1 MPPKASAKNV
11 QKAKAKAVEDKTF
24 GLKNKNKS
32 AKVNKYVQQ
41 VQSQVNAAGN
51 PKAKK
56 EAEDKKKSIEDRK
69 KAEEQKKAELA
80 ELFKPVQQQ
89 KVPFGQCQKGAKC
102 KFSHDVNVDRK
113 AAKVDL
119 YTDKRD
125 TKKEDENME
134 SWDQAKLEE
143 AVNKKHGAKD
153 NLNKPTDIVCKYFI
167 DAIESRKYGWF
178 WECPNGQGCKY
189 RHALP
194 PGFVLKKKETE
205 EERRER
211 EERERENQITIE
223 DFLETERHKLG
234 TNTTPVTAES
244 FAKWKADRKAREA
257 EVAKDAAKAKQE
269 AYDKMKAGMKSGM
282 AFSGRE
288 LFDFNP
294 DWAEGDMDDDEGA
307 MDVYVREESDQE
319 DAGGPSGQTTEPITN
334 GDGAGPSSGEAVQVA
349 EDLFEVEDIED
360 ESDDDE

>member
-1 MPPKASAKNV
+1 MPPKVSKKAETQAK
-11 QKAKAKAVEDKTF
+11 KKAVEDKTF

-32 AKVNKYVQQ
+32 SKVNKYVQQ

-51 PKAKK
+51 PKARKD
-56 EAEDKKKSIEDRK
+56 AEDRKKTIEDKK

-89 KVPFGQCQKGAKC
+89 QKVPFGVDPKTILCSFFKVGQCQKGAKC
-102 KFSHDVNVDRK
+102 KFSHDANVERK

-125 TKKEDENME
+125 TKDENME
-134 SWDQAKLEE
+134 TWDQAKLEE
-143 AVNKKHGAKD
+143 AVNSKHGAKD

-167 DAIESRKYGWF
+167 EAIESRKYGWF
-178 WECPNGQGCKY
+178 WECPNGAGCKY

-234 TNTTPVTAES
+234 PNTTPVTAES
-244 FAKWKADRKAREA
+244 FAKWKADRKSREA
-257 EVAKDAAKAKQE
+257 ALQKDAAKAKQE
-269 AYDKMKAGMKSGM
+269 AYEKAKAGMKSGM
-282 AFSGRE
+282 SFSGRE

-307 MDVYVREESDQE
+307 MDEYIREES
-319 DAGGPSGQTTEPITN
+319 
-334 GDGAGPSSGEAVQVA
+334 
-349 EDLFEVEDIED
+349 ED
-360 ESDDDE
+360 E